1 MKNIMLDL
9 ETMGTSSNSA
19 ILTIGAVEFDK
30 DLGILDRFYEIVDLQ
45 SCLDRGYGRMS
56 VNGYTSAV
64 HRVMYVCVNGY
75 LPNKIQVD
83 HICNNRLC
91 CNPEHLQQVSCK
103 KNHKLRIKRSK
114 K

>member
-1 MKNIMLDL
+1 MRRGELLEKIKSNIKINKNNCWLWK
-9 ETMGTSSNSA
+9 GATSGKGK
-19 ILTIGAVEFDK
+19 GA
-30 DLGILDRFYEIVDLQ
+30 G
-45 SCLDRGYGRMS
+45 RGYGRMS

-103 KNHKLRIKRSK
+103 KNHKLRVKRSK